1 MDSKRLSVEAK
12 VGLFTLAVIII
23 LVWLSMQF
31 GEVRWLKSKG
41 YILKSELENVG
52 GLEKESPVKI
62 SGVRVGRV
70 EDLRIEEGKAKLAIR
85 IDDGVE
91 VHEGAKVSVKSDSL
105 LGQKYLDISFGD
117 PENKLLSEGD
127 SLGQGMAPA
136 DVEELM
142 GQLSNVAKGLNDVI
156 TKNSE
161 NINQMLANLK
171 SSTDLLQRILSDN
184 EGQIT
189 SAIAN
194 IDGFSKK
201 LNSIL
206 NENKDSVTNAISN
219 FEKFSSSLNEK
230 GPVVMDKFSKL
241 GDNLD
246 GMIEENRENLKE
258 TIVKVKETS
267 DNLNKILVKVNN
279 GEGTLGKLINDDEL
293 YDTAKKSLKD
303 LGDSAEQAS
312 ELSPISTFISS
323 LFFLF

>member
-1 MDSKRLSVEAK
+1 MNNKKISVEAK
-12 VGLFTLAVIII
+12 VGLFTLAVII
-23 LVWLSMQF
+23 LLFWLSMQF
-31 GEVRWLKSKG
+31 GEITWLKPKG
-41 YILKSELENVG
+41 YVLHSELENVA
-52 GLEKESPVKI
+52 GLEKESPIKMA
-62 SGVRVGRV
+62 GVRIGRI
-70 EDLRIEEGKAKLAIR
+70 EDLRIEDGKAKLAMR
-85 IDDGVE
+85 IDDGVQI
-91 VHEGAKVSVKSDSL
+91 HEGAKVSVKSDSL

-117 PENKLLSEGD
+117 PKAKLLADGD
-127 SLGQGMAPA
+127 SLGEGVVAA
-136 DVEELM
+136 DIDKLI
-142 GQLSNVAKGLNDVI
+142 GQLTEVAKGLNEVVSQ
-156 TKNSE
+156 NSE

-171 SSTDLLQRILSDN
+171 KSTDTLQKILTENEDRIS
-184 EGQIT
+184 

-201 LNSIL
+201 LNTLLS
-206 NENKDSVTNAISN
+206 ENKESVTKAISN

-230 GPVVMDKFSKL
+230 GPEVMDKFSKL

-258 TIVKVKETS
+258 TILKVKETS
-267 DNLNKILVKVNN
+267 DNLNKILVKVNK
-279 GEGTLGKLINDDEL
+279 GEGTLGKLVNDDEL